1 LATNLCTP
9 HCGLFSAE
17 IQLTQTTTQ
26 PTATAQ
32 FSIAAKEMK
41 AQSEGSEKRL

>member
-1 LATNLCTP
+1 
-9 HCGLFSAE
+9 LFNAE

-26 PTATAQ
+26 PMATAQ

-41 AQSEGSEKRL
+41 AKKRGE